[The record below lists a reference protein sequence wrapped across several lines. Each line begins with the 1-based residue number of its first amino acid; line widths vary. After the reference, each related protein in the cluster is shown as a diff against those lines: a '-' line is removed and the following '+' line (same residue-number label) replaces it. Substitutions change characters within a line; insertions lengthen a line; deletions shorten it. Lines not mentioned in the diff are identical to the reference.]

1 MIFTILFW
9 KEATERAIKTA
20 AQTFLAMDAG
30 QAFNLLTVDW
40 LAMFGVAGGA
50 AFLSYMTSIVSA
62 SITRRPSPS
71 LVQEGSADA

>member
-9 KEATERAIKTA
+9 KEATERALKTA

-30 QAFNLLTVDW
+30 AAFNLLTVDW
-40 LAMFGVAGGA
+40 VAMFGVAGGA

-71 LVQEGSADA
+71 LVPEGPADA